1 MVQQGQV
8 FELTTRGR
16 DGERLWA
23 YRFRV
28 GGRGSNRI
36 QRGGFASE
44 QDAREALERG
54 PLRSA
59 GSTLAEPRFARVFAK
74 PSSGLEP
81 ETPSYQGASRAGRGG
96 TRGSRR
102 PRKTRKSGEP
112 DDNA

>member
-59 GSTLAEPRFARVFAK
+59 GSTLAEPRFARFLQS
-74 PSSGLEP
+74 PLPDSNRRP
-81 ETPSYQGASRAGRGG
+81 PPYQGASRAGRGG
-96 TRGSRR
+96 TRGSRQ
-102 PRKTRKSGEP
+102 PRKTRKSGES